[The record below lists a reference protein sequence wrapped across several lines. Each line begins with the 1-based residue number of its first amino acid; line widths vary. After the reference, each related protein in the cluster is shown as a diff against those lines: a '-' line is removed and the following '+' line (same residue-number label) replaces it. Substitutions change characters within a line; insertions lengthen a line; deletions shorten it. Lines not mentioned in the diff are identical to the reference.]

1 MPYPKRCGR
10 RQQGTGLAA
19 DGEESMDLSASISD
33 AVQAARRGDVDA
45 LEQELA
51 RLRTTLNADGVGGL
65 GTRLR
70 AMARSVQ
77 AHPSYK
83 ASPAAQTG

>member
-1 MPYPKRCGR
+1 MP
-10 RQQGTGLAA
+10 A
-19 DGEESMDLSASISD
+19 DGEETMDLSASIGD

-45 LEQELA
+45 LERELA
-51 RLRTTLNADGVGGL
+51 RLHTLNADSVGGL

-77 AHPSYK
+77 SHPSYK
-83 ASPAAQTG
+83 SAPAAQTG